1 MYKMLGL
8 RMFAKMAETKLFLFF
23 GLEAENLQSSY
34 HILDQSNKN
43 LYPYEI
49 S

>member
-1 MYKMLGL
+1 MYKMLDL

-23 GLEAENLQSSY
+23 ELAVENLQSSY
-34 HILDQSNKN
+34 HMLDQSNKN

-49 S
+49 N